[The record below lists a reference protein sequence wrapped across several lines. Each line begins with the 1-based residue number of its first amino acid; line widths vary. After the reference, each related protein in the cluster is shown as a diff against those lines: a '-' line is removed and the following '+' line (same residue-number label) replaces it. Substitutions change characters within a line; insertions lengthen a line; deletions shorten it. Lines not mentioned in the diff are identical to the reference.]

1 MTQTEPRPHVAAFF
15 KRLLPWLAAIG
26 SGILLRGGYAPFE
39 DGEVAWLALVPLLI
53 ALRFAPQRRAFG
65 LGFVSGLVFWGGSL
79 TWLWKLTE
87 NGGPWPLVILGYS
100 FLAAYCALYTAA
112 FAALAAPL
120 WRMRPTS
127 GSSEAT
133 PPTPPPAAANV
144 WHDLAR
150 AIAASALWVGL
161 ELVRSRF
168 LTGFAWNHLGVSQI
182 GNRSILQLAS
192 LGGVYAV
199 SAAVML
205 FNVTV
210 ANIAVRI
217 WQSSRRLIPA
227 RRHWD
232 LMIVLALLVA
242 AFYWGLG
249 EMRRFERLAAGGPR
263 MMVAAVQPNAPSIF
277 ERDTL
282 GEVQVLQRLANHS
295 QLVAVSRPDLLVW
308 PETSLLGTVPLDIDA
323 MNFAHQIAML
333 VKAPLL
339 VGATEGIDPI
349 SEEGL
354 PADIANA
361 SWLFAPDGSIAARY
375 RKQHLVPFGEY
386 IPLDRW
392 FPRLKRLSPIGFSCV
407 AGTGNALMPVAI
419 RDSARV
425 GDSGG
430 GRVGTLPQPATDTAD
445 AAEATAAEEAAEAT
459 TDVLISPLI
468 CFEDT
473 VSELSRR
480 AVRDGAGL
488 LVNQSNDAWF
498 GGSSEGRQHHAQAIL
513 RAVENRTPLMRCANA
528 GVSGMID
535 AVGRSSEPSDF
546 FAVPVSPRGTD
557 WPIAPYTRWGD
568 WLLAWP
574 CFAFLLWHAARLW
587 HSARRTGRG

>member
-1 MTQTEPRPHVAAFF
+1 MSDNYSGLHGAAFF
-15 KRLLPWLAAIG
+15 KKIVPWLAAIA

-53 ALRFAPQRRAFG
+53 ALRFATPRRAFRLG
-65 LGFVSGLVFWGGSL
+65 LASGLVFWGSSL
-79 TWLWKLTE
+79 AWLWKLTD
-87 NGGPWPLVILGYS
+87 NGGPWPLVIIGYA
-100 FLAAYCALYTAA
+100 FLATYCALYTGA

-120 WRMRPTS
+120 WQQQPRPTDPDVPP
-127 GSSEAT
+127 GSAPA
-133 PPTPPPAAANV
+133 PPLPTDNV

-150 AIAASALWVGL
+150 ALAATTLWVGL
-161 ELVRSRF
+161 ELMRSRF

-205 FNVTV
+205 LNVTV
-210 ANIAVRI
+210 ANVAVRI
-217 WQSSRRLIPA
+217 WQSSRRLISA

-232 LMIVLALLVA
+232 LMIVLSLLVI
-242 AFYWGLG
+242 AFYWGLSD
-249 EMRRFERLAAGGPR
+249 MRRYEQLANQGPR

-277 ERDTL
+277 ERDAL
-282 GEVQVLQRLANHS
+282 GEIQVLQRLANQS
-295 QLVAVSRPDLLVW
+295 QLVSVSRPDLLVW

-323 MNFAHQIAML
+323 MNFAHQIARL
-333 VKAPLL
+333 VDAPLL
-339 VGATEGIDPI
+339 VGATEGIGPI
-349 SEEGL
+349 SDEGL

-361 SWLFAPDGSIAARY
+361 SWLFAPDGSIAGRY

-392 FPRLKRLSPIGFSCV
+392 FPRLERLSPIGFSCV
-407 AGTGNALMPVAI
+407 AGTSNSLMRVAI
-419 RDSARV
+419 RH
-425 GDSGG
+425 G
-430 GRVGTLPQPATDTAD
+430 GRVGTLPQ
-445 AAEATAAEEAAEAT
+445 AEAP
-459 TDVLISPLI
+459 TDSETLISPLI

-480 AVRDGAGL
+480 AVKAGAGL

-513 RAVENRTPLMRCANA
+513 RAVENRTPMLRCANA
-528 GVSGMID
+528 GVSALVD

-546 FAVPVSPRGTD
+546 FAVPVSPRGAD
-557 WPIAPYTRWGD
+557 WPVAPYTRWGD

-574 CFAFLLWHAARLW
+574 CFFFLAGYSIYRLRKRKQT
-587 HSARRTGRG
+587 SIR